1 MSIITS
7 SGNPVFKSL
16 LGAKKDRA
24 MMFLE
29 GRRLVQDALAR
40 GMVPQAAAVTPEY
53 EESHGP
59 VDFSHVVLDERLFAR
74 IADTKTPQ
82 GVLAFFP
89 VPWASLEKIIEHEK
103 IIILDGLQDPG
114 NVGTIIRTAEAFGFS
129 AVLVTEGTAS
139 PFSPK
144 AVRASMGSSLGL
156 DIARIREEDAKRL
169 PHKIISL
176 APHGSLNLDR
186 EAFSGP
192 TAICLGQ
199 EGTGVSREMLSLSHA
214 TVSIPM
220 KGKVESLNVS
230 IAAGIVMA
238 YVSGI
243 FSSSRPG

>member
-1 MSIITS
+1 M
-7 SGNPVFKSL
+7 L
-16 LGAKKDRA
+16 
-24 MMFLE
+24 LE

-40 GMVPQAAAVTPEY
+40 GMKPQAAAATPGY
-53 EESHGP
+53 DEEHGL
-59 VDFSHVVLDERLFAR
+59 VDFPHIILEDRLFVR

-82 GVLAFFP
+82 GILAFFP
-89 VPWASLEKIIEHEK
+89 VPWAPFEKILEHEK

-114 NVGTIIRTAEAFGFS
+114 NVGTIIRTAEAFGFT

-144 AVRASMGSSLGL
+144 AIRASMGSSLGL
-156 DIARIREEDAKRL
+156 DIAGIREEDAKRL

-176 APHGSLNLDR
+176 APHGSMSLDH
-186 EAFSGP
+186 EAFSGR

-199 EGTGVSREMLSLSHA
+199 EGAGVSRQMLSLSCA

-230 IAAGIVMA
+230 IAGAIVMA
-238 YVSGI
+238 YASGI
-243 FSSSRPG
+243 FNTPQT